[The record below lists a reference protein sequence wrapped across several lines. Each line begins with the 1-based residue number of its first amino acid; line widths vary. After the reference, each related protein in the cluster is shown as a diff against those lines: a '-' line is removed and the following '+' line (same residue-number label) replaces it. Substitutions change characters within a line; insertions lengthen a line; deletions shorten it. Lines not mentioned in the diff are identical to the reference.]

1 MEEYRQSD
9 ELQQSTVLCL
19 FPKLASQRSWAR
31 FGLWDQ
37 ISFRIDAVT
46 PEEFPNRRFE
56 VKFHI
61 SGTALI
67 RTLRQWDASSA
78 KKYQYPAFDNSRL
91 ARSSYSQRP
100 SLPGK
105 TVSLSRSEGLV
116 ELMWYGL

>member
-19 FPKLASQRSWAR
+19 FLKLASQRSWAR

-46 PEEFPNRRFE
+46 PEELPNRRFE

-61 SGTALI
+61 SGNGVN
-67 RTLRQWDASSA
+67 QD
-78 KKYQYPAFDNSRL
+78 FGVNGRL
-91 ARSSYSQRP
+91 LCQ
-100 SLPGK
+100 K
-105 TVSLSRSEGLV
+105 VSVSCVR
-116 ELMWYGL
+116 